1 MDYYQLLG
9 VTKTA
14 TALEIRTAYRHRALL
29 THPDR
34 IHHPNKQQER
44 KLRQQSEQKFKEIS
58 EAYQVLRDT
67 GSRRKYD
74 ITNKPTPVT
83 SENHLE
89 TFYQMFPILRNQEV
103 RQKLIDKLNDT
114 LQSSLEPKWGQLLTS
129 MMTKHY
135 ERHLH
140 RQATDINYLS
150 FDITVPITLEDHYLR
165 NFYQDV
171 SVTVN
176 ESINLTTTVDTR
188 EGCSKH
194 QQSITTPS
202 GVTHVT
208 LNITCEYELDPTFTP
223 LVGKGDISHLITISS
238 ADFMSGF
245 HYTIPYFN
253 QELSVCF
260 LTPYLHNLSYVV
272 EGYGLPY
279 ADNSTGNLYLE
290 LVIDPVPIRNLH
302 PEVTIS
308 EGDWLQPTP
317 LTFVMLGER
326 AS

>member
-9 VTKTA
+9 VTKMA
-14 TALEIRTAYRHRALL
+14 TPLEIRTAYRHRALL

-34 IHHPNKQQER
+34 IHHPDKQRER

-58 EAYQVLRDT
+58 EAYQVLRDPT
-67 GSRRKYD
+67 SRRKYD
-74 ITNKPTPVT
+74 ITNKPTHVT

-103 RQKLIDKLNDT
+103 RQKLIEKLNDT
-114 LQSSLEPKWGQLLTS
+114 LHSSLDPKWGQLLTS
-129 MMTKHY
+129 MLAKHY

-140 RQATDINYLS
+140 RQTTDTDYLS
-150 FDITVPITLEDHYLR
+150 FDITVPITLEDHNLR
-165 NFYQDV
+165 NFHQDV

-188 EGCSKH
+188 EERSNY
-194 QQSITTPS
+194 QQSITNST

-208 LNITCEYELDPTFTP
+208 LNMTCEYEPDPTFTP
-223 LVGKGDISHLITISS
+223 LVGKGDISHVITISS
-238 ADFMSGF
+238 VDFMSGF
-245 HYTIPYFN
+245 KYTIPYFK
-253 QELSVCF
+253 QELTVCF
-260 LTPYLHNLSYVV
+260 QTPYLHNLSYVV

-279 ADNSTGNLYLE
+279 TDNSTGNLYLE
-290 LVIDPVPIRNLH
+290 LVIDPIPLRNLH
-302 PEVTIS
+302 PTLPCS
-308 EGDWLQPTP
+308 ECDWLQPTP

-326 AS
+326 SS